1 LTEKSL
7 RNCQIEAI
15 RSLKGLF
22 QRLGHEPLQ
31 MATGSR
37 KTYTGA
43 SFIYRLIKF
52 VNAKRLLIF
61 LVDKSKL
68 PLEIKEEEE
77 EEIIEELIKNAGS
90 DVAE

>member
-1 LTEKSL
+1 MSSYIRIMKNAPLTEKGL

-31 MATGSR
+31 MATGSG
-37 KTYTGA
+37 KTYTYTAA

-52 VNAKRLLIF
+52 ANAKRVLF
-61 LVDKSKL
+61 FGK
-68 PLEIKEEEE
+68 
-77 EEIIEELIKNAGS
+77 
-90 DVAE
+90 